1 MQRQDLI
8 LRRHPDEVNEV
19 MNEEVDEK
27 NVVEF
32 AEEEMDEVIENET
45 VSTSSSQS
53 DYQEQTWTKISN

>member
-1 MQRQDLI
+1 MD
-8 LRRHPDEVNEV
+8 
-19 MNEEVDEK
+19 EEVDEK
-27 NVVEF
+27 SVDEF